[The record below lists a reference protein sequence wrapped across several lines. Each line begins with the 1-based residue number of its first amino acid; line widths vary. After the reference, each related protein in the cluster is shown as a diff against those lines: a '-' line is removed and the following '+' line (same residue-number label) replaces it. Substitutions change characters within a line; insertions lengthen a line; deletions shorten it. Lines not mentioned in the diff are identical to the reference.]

1 MKRFYQSLNSGV
13 RLPSPVFNKADEG
26 DGGGEQQQEQQQ
38 EQNNGNE
45 QQQSKQAPS
54 KFGGGL
60 GKFRQA
66 EEQQGNDENRGEESN
81 DQPVKIGE
89 DGRPE
94 NVPVKFWDAEKK
106 EVRLDSMLR
115 AYNALEAKQ
124 TRKEGEGEAAPE
136 KPEDYFPAD
145 FALDPEVDRIGL
157 EADDPGLKAAS
168 KVFHKYGISKTA
180 AMGIVK
186 DMFKEMNQHAPVPVD
201 PAQEFKSLGANAQAI
216 IDANIVWL
224 EGLERD
230 GKLGDA
236 DADIAVNLMQTAA
249 GARFLNKMR
258 GLSGQLPIPV
268 SHGAPSAS
276 MSPEEWHSEMQEAV
290 KKKDYNRQEELD
302 GLSARVFGNSA
313 SSGSPIRG
321 NAGY

>member
-1 MKRFYQSLNSGV
+1 MKRFYQSLNSSV
-13 RLPSPVFNKADEG
+13 RFPVPVFDKPDEG
-26 DGGGEQQQEQQQ
+26 AQGGEQQQEQQQ
-38 EQNNGNE
+38 NDGQE
-45 QQQSKQAPS
+45 QQQAKQSPS
-54 KFGGGL
+54 KFGAGL
-60 GKFRQA
+60 GQFRQSQ
-66 EEQQGNDENRGEESN
+66 EQNGNDEGRSEE
-81 DQPVKIGE
+81 DDQQPVKIGE

-106 EVRLDSMLR
+106 EVRLDSVLK

-124 TRKEGEGEAAPE
+124 TRKEGDGEGAPE

-145 FALDPEVDRIGL
+145 FSLDPEVDRIGL

-186 DMFKEMNQHAPVPVD
+186 DMFKEMNQHAPVPID

-216 IDANIVWL
+216 VDANIVWL

-236 DADIAVNLMQTAA
+236 DADIAINLMQTAA

-276 MSPEEWHSEMQEAV
+276 MSPEEWHSEMQQAV
-290 KKKDYNRQEELD
+290 KDKDYKRQEELD
-302 GLSARVFGNSA
+302 GLSARVFGSTA
-313 SSGSPIRG
+313 ASGSPIRG